1 MKCLYLVSNSQ
12 AVLSSAAVGYQ
23 FRDDKFTNTP
33 SAVELAG
40 DTWIGGTAKETITSG
55 SREVDAYFAEFSV
68 PVLSNLELELAVRR
82 EEFSTGQ
89 SATTPK
95 YGLTYAATDWLTL
108 RATQGDAFIAPS
120 LTNLFNPV
128 SCGLSTVT
136 DRFRPVLCL
145 YHCLW
150 RR

>member
-1 MKCLYLVSNSQ
+1 MEPQRK
-12 AVLSSAAVGYQ
+12 
-23 FRDDKFTNTP
+23 
-33 SAVELAG
+33 
-40 DTWIGGTAKETITSG
+40 TITSG

-120 LTNLFNPV
+120 LDEPV
-128 SCGLSTVT
+128 QSGQ
-136 DRFRPVLCL
+136 
-145 YHCLW
+145 LW
-150 RR
+150 SVYSN